1 MATTIKTYTTTKID
15 EKLSGKANSTH
26 THTSAQITDLSGK
39 LAAKQDKLV
48 SGTNIKTVNGNSLL
62 GSGNIL
68 LETDAKNLGVITQT
82 GQALETYLLKFLEA
96 DEKAILAFVSE
107 GYLYPSVG
115 SGPGMGSYLAFLTGD
130 SVLTILGENG
140 KMYTLDNGFTELNY
154 SKSEIDASHASIT
167 NKITTAQNKANSAY
181 ELAEQAKH
189 LASGI
194 DRSYSFPTQ
203 QAMESALQVAP
214 NEGLGSFKVG
224 DTLYIKESGVP
235 DYWISAVFNTSEAG
249 KGNRWGYYEIRA
261 LEVYT
266 EGLQPKAITVINP
279 ATEKPVS
286 TTVEDTLQTFV
297 DHKHT
302 ADNEAA
308 LVGSFA
314 GTSSNSV
321 KLESAFKRKTVYF
334 NTVCGKKIVVEG
346 NTPGSNIALNK
357 SDIGLPNVNNTSDL
371 DKPISTA
378 TQNALNNKAD
388 KTSLQL
394 KQDKVSVNLSEGTIE
409 FIY

>member
-140 KMYTLDNGFTELNY
+140 KMYTLNNGFTELNY
-154 SKSEIDASHASIT
+154 SKSEIDSSHASIT

-194 DRSYSFPTQ
+194 DRSYSFPTE
-203 QAMESALQVAP
+203 QAMQSALQVAP
-214 NEGLGSFKVG
+214 STQFKVG

-266 EGLQPKAITVINP
+266 AGLQPKAITLINP
-279 ATEKPVS
+279 VTNATFD
-286 TTVEDTLQTFV
+286 TTVETMLQENTDKV
-297 DHKHT
+297 QSIHS
-302 ADNEAA
+302 NGA
-308 LVGSFA
+308 LVNTFA
-314 GTSSNSV
+314 GTSNNGITLQSI
-321 KLESAFKRKTVYF
+321 FKQKTVYF

>member
-82 GQALETYLLKFLEA
+82 GQALETYLLNFLEQ
-96 DEKAILAFVSE
+96 DDKTILSFVSE

-140 KMYTLDNGFTELNY
+140 KMYTLNNGFTELNY
-154 SKSEIDASHASIT
+154 SKSEIDSSHASIT

-203 QAMESALQVAP
+203 QAMQSALQVAP

-266 EGLQPKAITVINP
+266 AGLQPKAITLTNP
-279 ATEKPVS
+279 QIGGNVE
-286 TTVEDTLQTFV
+286 TTVEEILQDHV
-297 DHKHT
+297 DKIHSLQN
-302 ADNEAA
+302 DGA
-308 LVGSFA
+308 LVKSFK
-314 GTSSNSV
+314 GTSNNGV
-321 KLESAFKRKTVYF
+321 TLGGLFNTKTVYF

>member
-82 GQALETYLLKFLEA
+82 GQALETYLLKFLEQ
-96 DEKAILAFVSE
+96 DDKTILSFVSE

-140 KMYTLDNGFTELNY
+140 KMYTLNNGFTELNY
-154 SKSEIDASHASIT
+154 SKSEIDSSHASIT

-194 DRSYSFPTQ
+194 DRSYSFPTE
-203 QAMESALQVAP
+203 QAMQSALQVAP
-214 NEGLGSFKVG
+214 STQFKVG

-266 EGLQPKAITVINP
+266 AGLQPKAITIKDP
-279 ATEKPVS
+279 ASSGNIS
-286 TTVEDTLQTFV
+286 TTVEKILQQIV
-297 DHKHT
+297 
-302 ADNEAA
+302 DNEETLANQNA
-308 LVGSFA
+308 SVRYFA
-314 GTSSNSV
+314 GTDANGITIKSLSQ
-321 KLESAFKRKTVYF
+321 KTTKTVYF
-334 NTVCGKKIVVEG
+334 NTICGKKIVVPG
-346 NTPGSNIALNK
+346 NTTGSNIALNK
-357 SDIGLPNVNNTSDL
+357 SDIGLPNVNDTSDL